1 MKKYIIFF
9 SLFIN
14 SLLFS
19 NMIDVIDENNIL
31 NIDKIEYTDSD
42 DLDKKILKLNEKIL
56 EDGYITSRVS
66 KIDDKVYVLAG
77 KIDKVILNDNSTIFP
92 EFKKK
97 IFGLNLENSV
107 FNIKDIDMIVTRYNK
122 KESNGLTV
130 NVEPSTNVL
139 KSNLYFNN
147 DYKTKNKV
155 YVKYSLNLTDEN
167 LSILNGNDLLIGF
180 YFDQMLGLNDDFT
193 AYLKVQRSKKVIN
206 FNYSLP
212 IHENILN
219 LSYTLSEENFNKK
232 YSGYQIN
239 HSGRIK
245 LTNSNLKIS
254 REIINL
260 YNDFN
265 INYNEQKILDTKIN
279 QLLYLDNKIGLSY
292 SKIIPIKYPI
302 YVYLDAGVKV
312 GSVYDIM
319 HNTKSEYLLTPSL
332 DFNLNSKYYA
342 LNLSLAGVKSLTNK
356 DIVYSRYY
364 LSNTVSS
371 IDDYVLELPSSNI
384 MAILNNTLK
393 YPISTKNGFSFTPS
407 LDIAMGITDKN
418 YSIGAGFSVNF
429 NYKNFNMK
437 ARYSINNINKKVL
450 NMQINLDI

>member
-1 MKKYIIFF
+1 MKKYVIFF

-19 NMIDVIDENNIL
+19 NVIDVIDENKIL

-42 DLDKKILKLNEKIL
+42 DLDKKILKLNEKVL

-77 KIDKVILNDNSTIFP
+77 KIDKVVLNDSSTLFP

-130 NVEPSTNVL
+130 NVEPSDSIL

-147 DYKTKNKV
+147 DYTTKNKV
-155 YVKYSLNLTDEN
+155 YVKYSLNLTDED

-180 YFDQMLGLNDDFT
+180 YFDQMFGLNDDFT
-193 AYLKVQRSKKVIN
+193 AYLKVQRSKKLIN

-245 LTNSNLKIS
+245 LTNSNLKIN

-265 INYNEQKILDTKIN
+265 INYNEQKILDTRVS

-292 SKIIPIKYPI
+292 SKLIPAKYPI
-302 YVYLDAGVKV
+302 YVYLDAGLKL
-312 GSVYDIM
+312 GSVYEIM
-319 HNTKSEYLLTPSL
+319 HNSKSEYLLTPSL

-342 LNLSLAGVKSLTNK
+342 LNLSLSGVKSLTNK
-356 DIVYSRYY
+356 VYDRYY

-371 IDDYVLELPSSNI
+371 IDDYVLELPNSNV

-393 YPISTKNGFSFTPS
+393 YPISTKSGFSFTPS

-418 YSIGAGFSVNF
+418 YSIGAGFSVDF